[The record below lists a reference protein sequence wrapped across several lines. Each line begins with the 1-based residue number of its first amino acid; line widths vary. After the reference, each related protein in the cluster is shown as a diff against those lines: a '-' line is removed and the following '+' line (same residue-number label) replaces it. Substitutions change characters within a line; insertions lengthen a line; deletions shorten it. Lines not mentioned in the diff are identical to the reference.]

1 MRRNDCHPERLGELL
16 EERKITPQ
24 ELSKRTDVPIA
35 TIRAYLSGRRDAI
48 STRNMLLFAQ
58 VLEMPM
64 AELVDYLAGIVN
76 IDKR

>member
-1 MRRNDCHPERLGELL
+1 MRRNDCHPEHLGALL

-48 STRNMLLFAQ
+48 SSRNMLLFAQ
-58 VLEMPM
+58 ALEMPM
-64 AELVDYLAGIVN
+64 AELIDYLAGIVN
-76 IDKR
+76 IDKI